1 MGSSRSMFSGR
12 SVRRSALVVLLVAV
26 GVGVWQGV
34 AVAGSSRADLSA
46 RGRTAIES
54 QGASCGTATGGDV
67 IGWAKVQRRAK
78 KTEIDYRLID
88 ALPDTVYTVSLWQ
101 NAPLDCTPIA
111 VLGTVKTDDN
121 GNAKL
126 KKFFYPLSKTITQV
140 FTDGDDGS
148 SANDSIAVNV

>member
-1 MGSSRSMFSGR
+1 MGSSRSVFSGR

-34 AVAGSSRADLSA
+34 AVAGSDMST
-46 RGRTAIES
+46 RGRTSIES
-54 QGASCGTATGGDV
+54 QGNSCGSPTGNPV

-101 NAPLDCTPIA
+101 NAPLDCTQIA